1 MSGTST
7 DTVTALLE
15 RWRSGDKAAL
25 GQLIPLLYTELR
37 KVAIGNCATSDSNTH
52 SKAKALVH
60 EAYLRLVD
68 QQPAFVENRNHFIGI
83 ASTLMRQV
91 LVDHA
96 RQLRAAK
103 RDGGCRIDL
112 TGALDVPLQQDVDVV
127 ELDDALNALAALD
140 ARQARI
146 VEMRFFG
153 GLSIEDTA
161 RVIEIS
167 PATVK
172 REWVTAR
179 AWLTRELGPA
189 STT

>member
-37 KVAIGNCATSDSNTH
+37 KVAHRQLRNERFEHTLES
-52 SKAKALVH
+52 KALVH